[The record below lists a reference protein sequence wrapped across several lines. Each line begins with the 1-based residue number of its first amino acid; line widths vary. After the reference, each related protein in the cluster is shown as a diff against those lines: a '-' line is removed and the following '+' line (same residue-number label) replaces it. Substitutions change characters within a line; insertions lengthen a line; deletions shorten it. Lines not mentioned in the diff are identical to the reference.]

1 MSAPAGSSLLDHFS
15 ALKDPRQSAKVVYPL
30 PEVLL
35 LVLSATLA
43 GADDFVET
51 VLWGEEHLSFLR
63 RFYPYERG
71 IPSHDTLCDVFAALD
86 PELFKA
92 CFLAWI
98 DDLRDSDPE
107 IIAIDGKTSRRSHDR
122 GKGRNPL
129 HLVSAWAARQ
139 RIVLGQQATE
149 EKSNEITAIPLL
161 LKHLD
166 LKGTLVTIDAMG
178 TQTEIARAIRDGG
191 GDYCLSL
198 KQNWPAVHAEV
209 EQLFNDPANAALFET
224 EETVE
229 LTGGRIETRRH
240 TVCHKVD
247 WMTSDRRYPGEP
259 VFPDLAMI
267 GRIETAVERNGKTE
281 YETRYYLC
289 SLAMCALM
297 FARAVRAHWGVENR
311 LHWVLDVIFR
321 DDLARFRTGDGPQ
334 NMAIVRHTALNLLS
348 RAKPTTSLKNRRK
361 RAGWNVDYLEAL
373 IRHTA

>member
-1 MSAPAGSSLLDHFS
+1 MAIPVGVSLLDHFA
-15 ALKDPRQSAKVVYPL
+15 ALSDPRQHAKVLYPL
-30 PEVLL
+30 PEILL

-51 VLWGEEHLSFLR
+51 TLWGTEHLAFLR
-63 RFYPYERG
+63 RFYRYESG

-98 DDLRDSDPE
+98 RGLRDDDPD

-122 GKGRNPL
+122 RKGRNPL

-139 RIVLGQQATE
+139 RIVLGQRATE

-166 LKGTLVTIDAMG
+166 LKGALVTMDAMG
-178 TQTEIARAIRDGG
+178 TQTDIARAIRDGG

-198 KQNWPAVHAEV
+198 KKNWPAVYADV
-209 EQLFNDPANAALFET
+209 EQLFSDPPDDVAFET
-224 EETVE
+224 HATVD

-240 TVCHKVD
+240 TVCHQVD
-247 WMTSDRRYPGEP
+247 WMTSDRHYPGEP

-267 GRIETAVERNGKTE
+267 GRIETEVERNGRIE
-281 YETRYYLC
+281 CETRYYLC
-289 SLAMCALM
+289 SLALGALT
-297 FARAVRAHWGVENR
+297 FARAVRAHWG
-311 LHWVLDVIFR
+311 W
-321 DDLARFRTGDGPQ
+321 RTACTGCW
-334 NMAIVRHTALNLLS
+334 M
-348 RAKPTTSLKNRRK
+348 
-361 RAGWNVDYLEAL
+361 
-373 IRHTA
+373 